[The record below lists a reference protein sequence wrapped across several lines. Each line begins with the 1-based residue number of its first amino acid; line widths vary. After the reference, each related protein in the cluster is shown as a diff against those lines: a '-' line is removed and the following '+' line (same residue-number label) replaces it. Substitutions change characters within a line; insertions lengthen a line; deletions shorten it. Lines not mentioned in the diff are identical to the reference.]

1 MSFEPDEQGI
11 EQALMDDP
19 AIEPSRQF
27 TYRVMRSVREEVSL
41 REAIAFPWRTLGV
54 GVGLSVAVGL
64 VWVVWPIPAATT
76 VSLTDTLSG
85 VVLAVQWGTV
95 TLAGTLAVTWWSSR
109 LVNRS

>member
-11 EQALMDDP
+11 EQALKDD
-19 AIEPSRQF
+19 
-27 TYRVMRSVREEVSL
+27 
-41 REAIAFPWRTLGV
+41 
-54 GVGLSVAVGL
+54 
-64 VWVVWPIPAATT
+64 

-85 VVLAVQWGTV
+85 VVLAVQWGIV